1 MCILVNFSRPL
12 CMSSEYIYIYIYICY
27 FDYEIIMTFL
37 NFNTIDYFLQ
47 GNIIKIHIEK
57 YLNLYNFLI

>member
-1 MCILVNFSRPL
+1 
-12 CMSSEYIYIYIYICY
+12 
-27 FDYEIIMTFL
+27 MTFR

-57 YLNLYNFLI
+57 YLNLYNFLIRITNYIYISKYLEVIECFFLQLKNLSLQD

>member
-1 MCILVNFSRPL
+1 MIYSR
-12 CMSSEYIYIYIYICY
+12 EK
-27 FDYEIIMTFL
+27 D

-57 YLNLYNFLI
+57 YISKLV